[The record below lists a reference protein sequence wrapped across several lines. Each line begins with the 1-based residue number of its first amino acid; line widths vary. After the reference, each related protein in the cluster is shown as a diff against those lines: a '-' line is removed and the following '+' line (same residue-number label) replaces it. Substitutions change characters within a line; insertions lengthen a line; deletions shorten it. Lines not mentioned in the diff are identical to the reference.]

1 MPKFFALDGSTVRE
15 AKKVFVNDGG
25 TIREAKKI
33 FALDGSTV
41 RQVFDSFSVELRGTW
56 TKSESGSSG
65 VGFTGTFSN
74 TTNITKTGTFDPQ
87 AGDIMLCMQSQ
98 TRLNSSVATNV
109 HPTLSSSGA
118 MNAIDSRT
126 GVQYTTSY
134 VHSNE
139 KVGTVFEDHNSIYCL
154 SYLVLTGS
162 DTSYSGA
169 QGFNSGGEG
178 NIITFQLYR
187 PSAPVASSDV
197 YHQGVSNP
205 GSSDAALSNQTIA
218 AHTTSDAVIQYAA
231 SGNASGSATSQ
242 TLTDQSMGDLQSSGG
257 TSRSG
262 CAIVSV
268 VNTGANAAVG
278 LDRGQANYLHSGQF
292 RITAP

>member
-41 RQVFDSFSVELRGTW
+41 REVFNSFSMTLRGTW
-56 TKSESGSSG
+56 TKVEGGSSS

-98 TRLNSSVATNV
+98 TRANSSVAV
-109 HPTLSSSGA
+109 DQHPTLNSSGA
-118 MNAIDSRT
+118 MDAIDSRL
-126 GVQYTTSY
+126 GVTYDTSVDHGGKIGVVTTTHRP
-134 VHSNE
+134 V
-139 KVGTVFEDHNSIYCL
+139 YCL
-154 SYLVLTGS
+154 SYKVLTGS

-178 NIITFQLYR
+178 NIISFQLFR
-187 PSAPVASSDV
+187 PSAALSDSNV
-197 YHQGVSNP
+197 THVGVSNP
-205 GSSDAALSNQTIA
+205 GTSASALSNQTIA
-218 AHTTSDAVIQYAA
+218 AHTTSSAVIQYGV
-231 SGNASGSATSQ
+231 SGNASGSSTAQ
-242 TLTDQSMGDLQSSGG
+242 TLTTMSGEMQSSGG
-257 TSRSG
+257 TVLSG
-262 CAIVSV
+262 CAVVSV
-268 VNTGANAAVG
+268 VNTSANAAVG
-278 LDRGQANYLHSGQF
+278 IDRGESNYLHSGQF